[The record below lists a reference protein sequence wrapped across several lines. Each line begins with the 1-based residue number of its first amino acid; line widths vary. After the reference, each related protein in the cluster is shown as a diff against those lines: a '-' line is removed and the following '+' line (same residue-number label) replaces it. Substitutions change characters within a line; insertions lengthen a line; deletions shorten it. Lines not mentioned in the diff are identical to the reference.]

1 MYILE
6 TVYLL
11 YSLYILLSLEN
22 FDLSLALLYSFDLLN
37 EIGFLKDFRAA
48 KPQRGSWQ
56 SRRRGRGRVQDSEAD
71 LFPCD
76 DWSRLEIYGNH
87 PPSAGRSRQGA
98 MQRSPLKPFCQ
109 KLCFCGGDKLAALRL
124 WDLFQF
130 SDGVLHD
137 CLGQ

>member
-48 KPQRGSWQ
+48 SPQRGSWQ
-56 SRRRGRGRVQDSEAD
+56 SQRRGRAASPVMIGAD
-71 LFPCD
+71 
-76 DWSRLEIYGNH
+76 WKSTEIICC
-87 PPSAGRSRQGA
+87 P
-98 MQRSPLKPFCQ
+98 
-109 KLCFCGGDKLAALRL
+109 
-124 WDLFQF
+124 
-130 SDGVLHD
+130 
-137 CLGQ
+137 